1 MKALDNAIKEIKSL
15 QPEDL
20 MEVYD
25 MIIKL
30 KTKRTKTGSRS
41 KRIVV
46 AGRSR
51 VVEAL
56 KGCRV
61 DFGADIISHREDRL

>member
-1 MKALDNAIKEIKSL
+1 MKALENAIKEIKSL

-30 KTKRTKTGSRS
+30 KAKRTNIGSKS
-41 KRIVV
+41 KKIIS
-46 AGRSR
+46 GRAR

-56 KGCRV
+56 KGCRA
-61 DFGADIISHREDRL
+61 DFSSDIISHREDRL

>member
-30 KTKRTKTGSRS
+30 KTKRTKTVPVS
-41 KRIVV
+41 KRIVS
-46 AGRSR
+46 GRSR

-56 KGCRV
+56 RGCGV
-61 DFGADIISHREDRL
+61 DFGADIINHREDRL